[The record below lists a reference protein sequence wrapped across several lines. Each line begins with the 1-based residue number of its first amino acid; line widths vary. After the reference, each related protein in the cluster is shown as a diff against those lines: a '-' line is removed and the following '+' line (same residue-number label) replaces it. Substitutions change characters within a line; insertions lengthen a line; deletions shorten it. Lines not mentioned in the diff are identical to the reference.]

1 MPQSYYFPLVCAA
14 NFTRKRIAYILYFLY
29 FAFNSQQAQAQVGPD
44 TSRLVSASVAVLE
57 KQYAQAFETH
67 PQLYNGPEYVDYAKR
82 YHIRIGHQYFLSDK
96 KQPGTVY
103 YNQHYFSNLLLS
115 YDVVFDQLVIQHA
128 TSPFTLR
135 FLDKNVRAFTI
146 GQHRFI
152 RVEADSTAATAFRT
166 GYYEVLVDSTIQLL
180 AKRAKRK
187 QEKVNQ
193 RYVDIEFTGI
203 DKLFLKKDG
212 TYHPVSKK
220 RSITRLFADRSKDVQ
235 KYIQDNKLK
244 FRKSTRED
252 DIVRLTRFYAGLRPQ

>member
-1 MPQSYYFPLVCAA
+1 MPLSYYFPLACAA
-14 NFTRKRIAYILYFLY
+14 KFIRARIAYILYCLCLVFS
-29 FAFNSQQAQAQVGPD
+29 SQQAQAQVKPD

-82 YHIRIGHQYFLSDK
+82 YHLRIGHQYFLSDE

-103 YNQHYFSNLLLS
+103 YNQHYFPDLLLS
-115 YDVVFDQLVIQHA
+115 YDVVFDQLIIQHA

-135 FLDKNVRAFTI
+135 FLDENVRAFTI

-152 RVEADSTAATAFRT
+152 RIEADSTAAAPFRT

-180 AKRAKRK
+180 AKRAKRR
-187 QEKVNQ
+187 QEKINQ
-193 RYVDIEFTGI
+193 RYVDIEFTAI
-203 DKLFLKKDG
+203 DKLFLKREG
-212 TYHPVSKK
+212 TYHPVSNK
-220 RSITRLFADRSKDVQ
+220 RSITRLFADRGKEVQ

-244 FRKSTRED
+244 FRKRTRED